1 METVDWHLQKLRL
14 LVTTKKLI
22 KQILSTDSSRKR
34 MEHSLENVYVDI
46 GA

>member
-22 KQILSTDSSRKR
+22 KLMHPHTSY
-34 MEHSLENVYVDI
+34 EHERRYV
-46 GA
+46 